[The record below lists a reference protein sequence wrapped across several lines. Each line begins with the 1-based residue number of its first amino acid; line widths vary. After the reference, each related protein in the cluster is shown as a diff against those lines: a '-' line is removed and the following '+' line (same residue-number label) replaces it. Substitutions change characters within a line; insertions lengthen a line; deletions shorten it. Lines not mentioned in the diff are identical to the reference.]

1 MDTRTLEEKIMGA
14 LKENSEPMRA
24 LDIAKMVGH
33 AKKDVNRVI
42 YKMSGVEQV
51 EGSPPKWRIKH
62 QVRISTT
69 SPVRT
74 CTTSGGSL
82 GDFQA
87 TSQGESSSLLQTIDP
102 ELEQKL
108 LTVLKQSPG
117 QPKSALQLA
126 KDLGKDGRRDVN
138 PSLHR
143 LEKRGLVRKLS
154 DSADVKPL
162 WQLSGTAVHP
172 VGPRIQCEQSPSFPT
187 PSTSDDTSTCVALDV
202 AKWKG
207 DALYTRTDSNNG
219 SVTFTPLSKGEV
231 LNSDFKKLQL
241 NTSCQLDQE
250 DSDSQDKTAF
260 AKVLQQPVGQEVN
273 SSAVLDDHE
282 QHVDGAED
290 ELKPRSK
297 AASSPVLST
306 GKSTPLKK
314 KPHHKLAANFTNPP
328 SSGSPGESDASDI
341 LKSIVDLLAQD
352 RGDEPLTTSEIS
364 EALGMPMRATAMG
377 FLRKLKSDGIVEEL
391 DGKIS
396 RWKLAKN

>member
-1 MDTRTLEEKIMGA
+1 MDTRTLEEKIMGV

-24 LDIAKMVGH
+24 LDIAKVVGH

-51 EGSPPKWRIKH
+51 EGSPPKWRMKH
-62 QVRISTT
+62 EVRIST

-87 TSQGESSSLLQTIDP
+87 TSQGESSSPLQTIDL
-102 ELEQKL
+102 ELEQEL
-108 LTVLKQSPG
+108 LTVLKKSPG

-126 KDLGKDGRRDVN
+126 KDLGKVGRRDVN

-154 DSADVKPL
+154 DDADAKPL
-162 WQLSGTAVHP
+162 WQLSGTAVHS

-187 PSTSDDTSTCVALDV
+187 PSTSDDTSTCVASDV

-207 DALYTRTDSNNG
+207 DALYTRTDSNSG

-250 DSDSQDKTAF
+250 DSDGQDKTA
-260 AKVLQQPVGQEVN
+260 VGQDVN

-341 LKSIVDLLAQD
+341 LKNIVDLLAQH

>member
-1 MDTRTLEEKIMGA
+1 M
-14 LKENSEPMRA
+14 
-24 LDIAKMVGH
+24 
-33 AKKDVNRVI
+33 
-42 YKMSGVEQV
+42 
-51 EGSPPKWRIKH
+51 
-62 QVRISTT
+62 
-69 SPVRT
+69 
-74 CTTSGGSL
+74 
-82 GDFQA
+82 
-87 TSQGESSSLLQTIDP
+87 
-102 ELEQKL
+102 
-108 LTVLKQSPG
+108 
-117 QPKSALQLA
+117 
-126 KDLGKDGRRDVN
+126 
-138 PSLHR
+138 
-143 LEKRGLVRKLS
+143 
-154 DSADVKPL
+154 
-162 WQLSGTAVHP
+162 HP

-282 QHVDGAED
+282 QHVVGAED

-297 AASSPVLST
+297 AASSPALST

>member
-62 QVRISTT
+62 DVRIST
-69 SPVRT
+69 SSVRT

-87 TSQGESSSLLQTIDP
+87 TSQGESSSPLLKIDL
-102 ELEQKL
+102 ELEQEL
-108 LTVLKQSPG
+108 LTVMKKSPG

-126 KDLGKDGRRDVN
+126 KDLGKVGRRDVN

-143 LEKRGLVRKLS
+143 LEKQGLVRKLS
-154 DSADVKPL
+154 DGADAKPL
-162 WQLSGTAVHP
+162 WQLSGKVVHP

-260 AKVLQQPVGQEVN
+260 AKVLKQPVGQEAN

-282 QHVDGAED
+282 QHAED

-314 KPHHKLAANFTNPP
+314 KPHHKLAANFTYPP
-328 SSGSPGESDASDI
+328 SSSSPGKSNASDS
-341 LKSIVDLLAQD
+341 LKNIVDLLAQH
-352 RGDEPLTTSEIS
+352 RGDEPLTTPEIS
-364 EALGMPMRATAMG
+364 EALRMPMRATAMG
-377 FLRKLKSDGIVEEL
+377 FLKKLKSDGIVEEL

>member
-1 MDTRTLEEKIMGA
+1 MDTRTLEEKILGV

-24 LDIAKMVGH
+24 LDIANMVGH
-33 AKKDVNRVI
+33 LKKDVNRVI
-42 YKMSGVEQV
+42 YKMSGVEKV

-62 QVRISTT
+62 EVRIST

-74 CTTSGGSL
+74 CTTSGGSPR
-82 GDFQA
+82 DFQA
-87 TSQGESSSLLQTIDP
+87 TSQGESSSLLQTIDL
-102 ELEQKL
+102 ELEQEL
-108 LTVLKQSPG
+108 LTVLKKSPR

-126 KDLGKDGRRDVN
+126 KDLGKVGRRDVN

-154 DSADVKPL
+154 DGADAKPL
-162 WQLSGTAVHP
+162 WQLSTAVRP

-187 PSTSDDTSTCVALDV
+187 LSTSADTSTCEALDV

-219 SVTFTPLSKGEV
+219 SVTFTPLSKGEI

-260 AKVLQQPVGQEVN
+260 AKVLKQPVGQEVN
-273 SSAVLDDHE
+273 SSAVLDDYE
-282 QHVDGAED
+282 QHAED

-314 KPHHKLAANFTNPP
+314 KPPNKLAANFTNPP

-341 LKSIVDLLAQD
+341 LKSIVDLLVQH

-364 EALGMPMRATAMG
+364 EALRMPMRATAMG

-391 DGKIS
+391 DGNIS

>member
-1 MDTRTLEEKIMGA
+1 MDTRTLEEKILGV

-24 LDIAKMVGH
+24 LDIANMVGH
-33 AKKDVNRVI
+33 LKKDVNRVI
-42 YKMSGVEQV
+42 YKMSGVEKV

-62 QVRISTT
+62 EVRIST

-74 CTTSGGSL
+74 CTTSGGSPR
-82 GDFQA
+82 DFQA
-87 TSQGESSSLLQTIDP
+87 TSQGESSSLLQTIDL
-102 ELEQKL
+102 ELEQEL
-108 LTVLKQSPG
+108 LTVLKKSPR

-126 KDLGKDGRRDVN
+126 KDLGKVGRRDVN

-154 DSADVKPL
+154 DGADAKPL
-162 WQLSGTAVHP
+162 WQLSTAVRP
-172 VGPRIQCEQSPSFPT
+172 VGPRIQCEQSPSFPNL
-187 PSTSDDTSTCVALDV
+187 STSDDTSTCEALDV

-219 SVTFTPLSKGEV
+219 SVTFTPLSKGEI

-260 AKVLQQPVGQEVN
+260 AKVLKQPVGQEVN
-273 SSAVLDDHE
+273 SSAVLDDYE
-282 QHVDGAED
+282 QHAED

-314 KPHHKLAANFTNPP
+314 KPPNKLAANFTNPP

-341 LKSIVDLLAQD
+341 LKSIVDLLAQH
-352 RGDEPLTTSEIS
+352 RGDEPLATPEIS
-364 EALGMPMRATAMG
+364 EALRMPMRATAMG

-391 DGKIS
+391 DGNIS